1 MVDDYD
7 VGGNHRKAYM
17 LTVSSLRSAN
27 ADDKDSDIFY
37 IAAEIGKEIDT
48 HMTNFIRTGHSG
60 RKWRRE
66 IADSKAETMVTD
78 MYSHNSRFDYQK

>member
-1 MVDDYD
+1 MVDEY
-7 VGGNHRKAYM
+7 VVSENRHKAYM
-17 LTVSSLRSAN
+17 FTVYSLLTAN

-48 HMTNFIRTGHSG
+48 HMTNFIKTGHFG

-66 IADSKAETMVTD
+66 IAD
-78 MYSHNSRFDYQK
+78 

>member
-1 MVDDYD
+1 
-7 VGGNHRKAYM
+7 M
-17 LTVSSLRSAN
+17 LTVNSLLTAN

-48 HMTNFIRTGHSG
+48 HMTNFIRTGHFG

-66 IADSKAETMVTD
+66 IAE
-78 MYSHNSRFDYQK
+78 

>member
-7 VGGNHRKAYM
+7 AGGNHRKAYM

-48 HMTNFIRTGHSG
+48 HKKIS
-60 RKWRRE
+60 
-66 IADSKAETMVTD
+66 SKRAILGANGVV
-78 MYSHNSRFDYQK
+78 K

>member
-1 MVDDYD
+1 
-7 VGGNHRKAYM
+7 M
-17 LTVSSLRSAN
+17 LTVNSLRTEN

-48 HMTNFIRTGHSG
+48 HMKNFIRTGHSG

-66 IADSKAETMVTD
+66 IAD
-78 MYSHNSRFDYQK
+78 

>member
-1 MVDDYD
+1 MFTIYSL
-7 VGGNHRKAYM
+7 
-17 LTVSSLRSAN
+17 LTAN

-48 HMTNFIRTGHSG
+48 HMTNFIRTGHCG

-66 IADSKAETMVTD
+66 IAD
-78 MYSHNSRFDYQK
+78 

>member
-17 LTVSSLRSAN
+17 FTVNSLRTAN

-48 HMTNFIRTGHSG
+48 HKKISSKRAILGTNGDT
-60 RKWRRE
+60 K
-66 IADSKAETMVTD
+66 
-78 MYSHNSRFDYQK
+78 

>member
-1 MVDDYD
+1 MFTIYSL
-7 VGGNHRKAYM
+7 
-17 LTVSSLRSAN
+17 LTAN

-66 IADSKAETMVTD
+66 IAD
-78 MYSHNSRFDYQK
+78 

>member
-1 MVDDYD
+1 MVDEYV
-7 VGGNHRKAYM
+7 VGENRHKAYM
-17 LTVSSLRSAN
+17 FTIYSLRTAN

-48 HMTNFIRTGHSG
+48 HMTNFFRTGHSG

-66 IADSKAETMVTD
+66 IAD
-78 MYSHNSRFDYQK
+78 

>member
-17 LTVSSLRSAN
+17 LTVSSLQTAN
-27 ADDKDSDIFY
+27 ADDKDSDIFC

-48 HMTNFIRTGHSG
+48 RMTNFIRIGHSG
-60 RKWRRE
+60 HKWRRE
-66 IADSKAETMVTD
+66 IAE
-78 MYSHNSRFDYQK
+78 

>member
-17 LTVSSLRSAN
+17 FTVNSLRTAN

-37 IAAEIGKEIDT
+37 IAAEIGKEIYT
-48 HMTNFIRTGHSG
+48 HMTNFIKTGHFG

-66 IADSKAETMVTD
+66 IADYKAETMVAD